1 MLYTNLEFG
10 FFFLAFFVI
19 YWAIKDHVKGQNLLI
34 LAASY
39 FFYGWWDWRFLGLI
53 AFSSLTDYFVGIKL
67 DDDEKNKKL
76 WLYLSLAVNLGLLG
90 VFKYYNFFVDSFIDL
105 FALFNYELPRRTLQ
119 IILPVGISFYTFQ
132 TLSYSIDIYRGKVKH
147 TRDIVSF
154 LAFVSFFPQ
163 LIAGPIERASTFLP
177 QFGKKREF
185 DIEKAKDG
193 IRQILWGLFK
203 KVVIA
208 DTIAQAVGTLLG
220 NPELFSGI
228 EVFIGMFLFTVQ
240 LYCDFSGYSDIAIGL
255 GKLLGFKLMTNFKY
269 PIFAPDMLQFWSRYH
284 ISMTTWFRDYVYV
297 TISGGSIVRDKY
309 KMLRNF
315 IFTFAISGLWHGAN
329 WTYVIWGVLE
339 GIYQAPELL
348 WKKFRAKKVKAIDAA
363 RFRVPPKHYFRVAL
377 RYSLNILSLVFFVS
391 PSISAAGDVYEA
403 IFSLDFFSIPSIFRN
418 EFLIGVGFLAFEWVN
433 QHKEY
438 PLKSP
443 KLNPVFRWSMYYAV
457 VFAIL
462 YFNYE
467 RAAFI
472 YFQF

>member
-10 FFFLAFFVI
+10 FFFLAFFVL
-19 YWAIKDHVKGQNLLI
+19 YWSIRDHVKGQNLLI

-67 DDDEKNKKL
+67 NDDEKHKKL

-147 TRDIVSF
+147 TRDIISF

-177 QFGKKREF
+177 QFAKKRDF
-185 DIEKAKDG
+185 DLERAKDG

-203 KVVIA
+203 KVVVA
-208 DTIAQAVGTLLG
+208 DTIAQAVGTILG
-220 NPELFSGI
+220 NPEIYSGS
-228 EVFIGMFLFTVQ
+228 EVFFGMFLFTAQ
-240 LYCDFSGYSDIAIGL
+240 LYCDFSGYSDMAIGL
-255 GKLLGFKLMTNFKY
+255 GKLLGFKLMTNFRY
-269 PIFAPDMLQFWSRYH
+269 PIFAPDMLQFWSRWH
-284 ISMTTWFRDYVYV
+284 ISLTTWFRDYVYV
-297 TISGGSIVRDKY
+297 TISGGSIVRDRM
-309 KMLRNF
+309 KMLKNF
-315 IFTFAISGLWHGAN
+315 IITFAISGLWHGAN
-329 WTYVIWGVLE
+329 WTFVIWGLLS
-339 GIYQAPELL
+339 GLFQAPELL
-348 WKKFRAKKVKAIDAA
+348 NKKFRAKKVRPIDAA
-363 RFRVPPKHYFRVAL
+363 RFKAPPRHYFRVGL
-377 RYSLNILSLVFFVS
+377 TYFLNLLCLVLFVS
-391 PSISAAGDVYEA
+391 PNLPAAGDIYQG
-403 IFSLDFFSIPSIFRN
+403 IFRFSFFSVPGIFR
-418 EFLIGVGFLAFEWVN
+418 EEILLAVAFFGFEWVN
-433 QHKEY
+433 QHKEH
-438 PLKSP
+438 PLSIKTVSFP
-443 KLNPVFRWSMYYAV
+443 LRWSIYYAV